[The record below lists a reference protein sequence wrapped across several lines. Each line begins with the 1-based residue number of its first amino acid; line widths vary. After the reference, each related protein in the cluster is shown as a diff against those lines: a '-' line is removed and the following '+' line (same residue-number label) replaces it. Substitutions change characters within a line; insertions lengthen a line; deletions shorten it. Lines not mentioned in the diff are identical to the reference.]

1 MHRTPEGAKHA
12 CLDSHR
18 ALVLSNTSFLV
29 WADESGKGIRFTA
42 EAPGVHYEVHREQVG
57 P

>member
-1 MHRTPEGAKHA
+1 VHRTPEGAKHA